1 MTPGE
6 GDSPNDE
13 LFTALLD
20 EEKEIDGE
28 LKKTKKSSKKK
39 SEPAPPRISYYD
51 DTESGILYLT
61 AIEGGRNYVFVCEE
75 LGRIVTKPD
84 LMIDGRR
91 YLPQRIPEINGV
103 PTDAVLVPRVEL
115 LANIPLLSPDDLSRE
130 IKTHITR
137 YFDAPPLEIDVFVYY
152 ILFSWFYPKC
162 RVAPIL
168 RFLADLGSGKSRG
181 MDVVGDLCFYR
192 MRLDGGTTASSIMR
206 LKQQWQGTCVM
217 DEADLKA
224 DSRSES
230 GGFEDIMGKF
240 FNLGFEKGRYIL
252 KTSQNDFSV
261 QEVYDPFGPKV
272 LGMRAPFKDS
282 AIESRCLNYSP
293 RETTRT
299 DIPYV
304 LPSTYFEERDQLV
317 AKLARFTLHHWPNVD
332 GNDFIDVSTMA
343 VDSRTKQFSLPLS
356 FVVKQLY
363 PCGEQEYRRYINQRY
378 AEIRRIRATSEEGVA
393 FNTLYALAI
402 GEISVKNDFPAL
414 YNSEG
419 LPLRV
424 TPAMMAKV
432 YGWTSSYR
440 ITNKL
445 TRILHFE
452 KRRQRIGIKTEW
464 VILVPSV
471 DIWKSAFQ
479 RYYFNEDDENQ
490 STFSDIDS
498 EIPPA
503 LSWVCSNVPS
513 VPKSGEG
520 RGYASDDL
528 SIYNKKFS
536 KVGLSKSGT
545 IGTDPVENSD
555 TLSPRV
561 VGTSGTLEQ
570 SEITTP
576 PRSNC
581 SKISD
586 DSDLAQFLKFAG
598 LASLPHI
605 PLYHRM
611 TPDERR
617 RFGRCI
623 VAGCENPKMYCDHT
637 GAQFLCEPHFLMLK
651 QKFFSDQD
659 QAGGDTHA

>member
-1 MTPGE
+1 MTPGD
-6 GDSPNDE
+6 GTSPNDE
-13 LFTALLD
+13 LMGKLKREDQERAKTQTTPKKAPKK
-20 EEKEIDGE
+20 EKE
-28 LKKTKKSSKKK
+28 
-39 SEPAPPRISYYD
+39 PVVPRISYYD
-51 DTESGILYLT
+51 DTQNGILYLA
-61 AIEGGRNYVFVCEE
+61 AIENGREYLFVCEE
-75 LGRIVTKPD
+75 LGRIVTRPD
-84 LMIDGRR
+84 LFIDGKR
-91 YLPQRIPEINGV
+91 YLPQRVPEINGV
-103 PTDAVLVPRVEL
+103 PTDAVLLPRAEL
-115 LANIPLLSPDDLSRE
+115 LGNIPLLSPDDLSRE
-130 IKTHITR
+130 IKAHIRR
-137 YFDAPPLEIDVFVYY
+137 YFDAPDLEIDVFVYY
-152 ILFSWFYPKC
+152 VLFSWFYPKC

-230 GGFEDIMGKF
+230 GGFEDTMGKF
-240 FNLGFEKGRYIL
+240 FNLGFEKGKYIL
-252 KTSQNDFSV
+252 KTSQNDFSI

-282 AIESRCLNYSP
+282 AIESRCLNHSP
-293 RETTRT
+293 RETMRK

-304 LPSTYFEERDQLV
+304 LPANYFVERDDLV
-317 AKLARFTLHHWPNVD
+317 AKLARFTLHYWPDVD
-332 GNDFIDVSTMA
+332 GSDFIDVSDMS

-363 PCGEQEYRRYINQRY
+363 PNGEEEYRRYINQRY

-393 FNTLYALAI
+393 FNTLYSLAI
-402 GEISVKNDFPAL
+402 GEITVKSDFPWL

-419 LPLRV
+419 LPVRV

-432 YGWTSSYR
+432 YGWSSSYR

-452 KRRQRIGIKTEW
+452 RHRQRMGSKTEW
-464 VILVPSV
+464 VILVPNLEV
-471 DIWKSAFQ
+471 WMSAFQ
-479 RYYFNEDDENQ
+479 RYYFNEDDEKQ
-490 STFSDIDS
+490 SAFSDSSI

-503 LSWVCSNVPS
+503 LIRVRSTVLDVPT
-513 VPKSGEG
+513 PRGE
-520 RGYASDDL
+520 RGYASDAL

-536 KVGLSKSGT
+536 KAGLSKGGT
-545 IGTDPVENSD
+545 FGTDPTESSD

-561 VGTSGTLEQ
+561 VGTTRTLEQ
-570 SEITTP
+570 SEITTSP
-576 PRSNC
+576 GSNC

-598 LASLPHI
+598 LSCLPRI
-605 PLYHRM
+605 PLYHKM

-617 RFGRCI
+617 KYGRCI
-623 VAGCENPKMYCDHT
+623 VAGCESPKMYCDHK
-637 GAQFLCEPHFLMLK
+637 GEQFLCEPHYLLLK
-651 QKFFSDQD
+651 HRFFPDQE
-659 QAGGDTHA
+659 GDTHA